1 MMKTRLLAVLGLA
14 LALPLAACGGENA
27 SAAPAAENQAA
38 ATAEAAPAAAPASGK
53 VIEVKMVTD
62 GANNYFEP
70 AQIEAKQGDVLR
82 FTLVSGV
89 HNVSFPAD
97 QNANAAGLPAP
108 SAFLASP
115 GQAHDVPVTFAAGE
129 YKFQCD
135 PHAMLGMVGTI
146 KVQ

>member
-27 SAAPAAENQAA
+27 SATPAGEAEAA
-38 ATAEAAPAAAPASGK
+38 ATEAAPAPTSGK

-70 AQIEAKQGDVLR
+70 AQIEAKQGDVVR
-82 FTLVSGV
+82 FILTSGV

-97 QNANAAGLPAP
+97 QNASAAGLPAP
-108 SAFLASP
+108 SAFLATP
-115 GQAHDVPVTFAAGE
+115 GQTHDVTVSFGPGE
-129 YKFQCD
+129 FKFQCD
-135 PHAMLGMVGTI
+135 PHAVLGMVGTL